1 MPIMSAPYYWLE
13 CDSCGNLADYDDFSA
28 WKDKA
33 SAIDRAEEW
42 TQDGEKFHCPMC
54 PSLEPDDLKADP
66 DFGPE
71 AYKTHMAGCV
81 CPDCRATRPAATAAD
96 TEE

>member
-13 CDSCGNLADYDDFSA
+13 CDNCGRLADYDDFSA

-33 SAIDRAEEW
+33 SAIDQAEEW

-54 PSLEPDDLKADP
+54 PPLGDDEPEP
-66 DFGPE
+66 SPQ
-71 AYKTHMAGCV
+71 
-81 CPDCRATRPAATAAD
+81 TAAPA
-96 TEE
+96 TGEKE